1 MIEKDKNQIIQK
13 LNTSEPPEEVFTEGV
28 SDLIV
33 YNNIV
38 KFNIFS
44 RPIHTKESLNTMKIN
59 KTLTFT
65 QDNFEKFLDQLNKE
79 YFNIKKQMDNEN
91 LETKEKDED
100 VNLNEPPK
108 GSRIL

>member
-1 MIEKDKNQIIQK
+1 MIEKEKKDILDKIVSK
-13 LNTSEPPEEVFTEGV
+13 DLPEEVFTEGLC
-28 SDLIV
+28 DLIV

-44 RPIHTKESLNTMKIN
+44 RPIHSKESLNSMKIN

-65 QDNFEKFLDQLNKE
+65 KENFETFLDQLNNE
-79 YFNIKKQMDNEN
+79 YSNIKNQIEN
-91 LETKEKDED
+91 KIPENKEEKKE
-100 VNLNEPPK
+100 VKSPPK